1 LLSTAVG
8 SFIAPPFTEDA
19 WLDFNERAGRSA
31 AFRFLPAALFL
42 ADFFA
47 IAVPPLS

>member
-1 LLSTAVG
+1 VEVERALVG
-8 SFIAPPFTEDA
+8 KLDA

-31 AFRFLPAALFL
+31 TFRFLPAALFL

-47 IAVPPLS
+47 IAVPPLP